1 MDGNGGG
8 GANAGLGWKR
18 KQKNEQIY
26 SPVVSGNIQVHTY
39 LQRKEREKNQTN
51 EQTSIYSIT
60 SDLGAL
66 ENKITSSSSSSG

>member
-1 MDGNGGG
+1 MDGNGGEQTLG
-8 GANAGLGWKR
+8 SAGRGNKKKPSRFTHPLCQEIFKYTLTYREKR
-18 KQKNEQIY
+18 E
-26 SPVVSGNIQVHTY
+26 
-39 LQRKEREKNQTN
+39 EKNQTN